1 MIAEETVLPSPAFA
15 AAWDSIK
22 TEAGS
27 KERLVAQSLLSLQL
41 RQNFTFDQMPVHGL
55 ILLSGPPGTGKT
67 TLARG
72 LAGQVAGALGGARTR
87 FLQIDPHEMASASL
101 GKSQKEVTRL
111 FQSVIPERA
120 AMGPCIVLLD
130 EVETIAADR
139 QRLSLETNP
148 VDVHR
153 ATDAALAGI
162 DLLSRQHRNTLIIA
176 TTNFPQAVD
185 RAFISRADVIE
196 DIGLPTDAARQ
207 EIIDDALGHLATR
220 WPDMKHL
227 LQHTR
232 SFVVAS
238 KGLDGR
244 RLRKAITFAAG
255 TTIDTA
261 KDPGRLQPAQILAA
275 LKSAIAGLQI
285 GSVA

>member
-22 TEAGS
+22 TEPGL

-55 ILLSGPPGTGKT
+55 VLLSGPPGTGKT

-185 RAFISRADVIE
+185 RAFLSRADVIE
-196 DIGLPTDAARQ
+196 DIGLPTDSARQ
-207 EIIDDALGHLATR
+207 EIIDDALSHLATR

-232 SFVVAS
+232 SFIAAS

-255 TTIDTA
+255 TTIETA

-275 LKSAIAGLQI
+275 LKSAVAGLQI
-285 GSVA
+285 GSAA